1 MYYDITQTTNLQ
13 PTKNCKA
20 SNSTNTYLVCA
31 KLVQN
36 KKALEDARATIR
48 VAPERRQDYTRA
60 ARLFLNCSRIDASM
74 TMVSMALDKLGEENT
89 ERRETLLSL
98 QADIRN
104 AQKQIESRRSDHFR
118 KLPVEIFGEIVR
130 MVIQHDP
137 NLLLPLSHVSRVQ
150 TFPIKEQALKY
161 ICIQVKPRDSESSAV
176 PPLDPGKIVF
186 VRSKR
191 N

>member
-1 MYYDITQTTNLQ
+1 MTLLKLRTYNPQRIARPPIQQT
-13 PTKNCKA
+13 PTSYA
-20 SNSTNTYLVCA
+20 
-31 KLVQN
+31 QN
-36 KKALEDARATIR
+36 KKLWKMQGLPFVSRPNEGRVTLARRIYFS
-48 VAPERRQDYTRA
+48 VAA
-60 ARLFLNCSRIDASM
+60 IV
-74 TMVSMALDKLGEENT
+74 MVSTALDNLGEENT
-89 ERRETLLSL
+89 EWRETLLSL

-118 KLPVEIFGEIVR
+118 KLPVEIFGEIAR

-137 NLLLPLSHVSRVQ
+137 NLLLPLSHVSKLQ
-150 TFPIKEQALKY
+150 TCPIKERALKY

-176 PPLDPGKIVF
+176 PPLDPGKIAF